1 MTKAAGAAAAGLQNV
16 YAVGWRSGMIS
27 SSANKGIKELVK
39 LQKQSRQR
47 RKTGLF
53 VVEGAKL
60 AAEAAQH
67 GLLQRLYLAASQTGR
82 EDERLTPLLGK
93 VSLDV
98 VSDAVFRELSEVVTP
113 QGVLGIVKM
122 PSYQLE
128 TMFDGAGK
136 RFLLLDD
143 LRDPG
148 NLGTMMRTAEGAG
161 MSGVILSRESVDLF
175 NPKVVRATMGAI
187 LRMPYCYV
195 ESLPETIR
203 LLKER
208 GIAVYGAAMEGS
220 VLYDEPDYTSG
231 AAVVIGNEAR
241 GISAAVF
248 DELSG
253 RIRIPMA
260 GRLESLNAAVSAAV
274 IMYEMERQFRKE

>member
-1 MTKAAGAAAAGLQNV
+1 
-16 YAVGWRSGMIS
+16 MIS
-27 SSANKGIKELVK
+27 SSANRGIKELVK

-47 RKTGLF
+47 RKMRLF
-53 VVEGAKL
+53 VAEGAKL
-60 AAEAAQH
+60 VAEAAEH
-67 GLLQRLYLAASQTGR
+67 GLLQRLYLAESRSGG
-82 EDERLTPLLGK
+82 EDERITPLLGK
-93 VSLDV
+93 VPSEI

-113 QGVLGIVKM
+113 QGVLGIVEM
-122 PSYQLE
+122 PFYELDTLLAQPE
-128 TMFDGAGK
+128 K

-148 NLGTMMRTAEGAG
+148 NLGTMIRTAEGAG

-195 ESLPETIR
+195 ENLPETVR

-208 GIAVYGAAMEGS
+208 GISVYGAAMEGS
-220 VLYDEPDYTSG
+220 VLYDEPDYTTG

-241 GISAAVF
+241 GISNAVF
-248 DELSG
+248 DELTG

-260 GRLESLNAAVSAAV
+260 GKLESLNAAVSAAV
-274 IMYEMERQFRKE
+274 IMYEMARQCRS